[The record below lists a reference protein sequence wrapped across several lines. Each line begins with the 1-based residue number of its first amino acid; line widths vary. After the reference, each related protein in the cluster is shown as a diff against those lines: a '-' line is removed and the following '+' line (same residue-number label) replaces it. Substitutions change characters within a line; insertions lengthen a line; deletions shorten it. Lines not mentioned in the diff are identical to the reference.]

1 MAETFNE
8 IVAKLRRNKKLKE
21 EGKVT
26 SVIFPFPRLSKI
38 FPGWEKGT
46 QTIITASSGVGKT
59 KLAKFLSVT
68 SVYEFAKLKPDITAK
83 IFYFALEESI
93 ENFWLG
99 IVSTLLYE
107 KHSVSLSPNQLKSLG
122 EFQLTDEVLKHVEE
136 CREVIEDMQKYIEVV
151 DYIFNPYGIYKYV
164 HEFFMQPSIGHE
176 EFDPQHAEKVSK
188 KYVYNDPNLWVF
200 VITDHISLLTP
211 EKGESLH
218 EAMGKFSKQFCLKGF
233 TKKYNCVTIN
243 IQQQEA
249 AKEKQE
255 YYQGQSIEEKLE
267 PSLDGLAN
275 NKETQRECNLVIG
288 LFAPERYNIG
298 RHRGYEIKRMGNRYR
313 SMKILKDRDNGLINF
328 YIPLYFNG
336 ASNYFEELPSTTDI
350 DYTKYENR

>member
-8 IVAKLRRNKKLKE
+8 ILEKLKLNKRLKE

-26 SVIFPFPRLSKI
+26 SILYPFKRFSKV

-46 QTIITASSGVGKT
+46 QSIITASSGVGKT

-68 SVYEFAKLKPDITAK
+68 SVYEFVKNKPEIRAK
-83 IFYFALEESI
+83 IFYFALEESV

-99 IVSTLLYE
+99 TISTLLYE
-107 KHSVSLSPNQLKSLG
+107 KYSVSLSPNQLKSLG
-122 EFQLTDEVLKHVEE
+122 EFHLTDDVLEKVEE
-136 CREVIEDMQKYIEVV
+136 CKDVIEDMQKYIEVV

-164 HEFFMQPSIGHE
+164 DTFFKNPAVGHE
-176 EFDPQHAEKVSK
+176 EFETEHAEKVSK

-211 EKGESLH
+211 EKGETLH
-218 EAMGKFSKQFCLKGF
+218 EAMGRYSKQFCLKGF

-249 AKEKQE
+249 SKEKLE
-255 YYQGQSIEEKLE
+255 YFQGQSIDEKLE

-275 NKETQRECNLVIG
+275 NKETQRECNLILGV
-288 LFAPERYNIG
+288 FAPERYNIG
-298 RHRGYEIKRMGNRYR
+298 RHRGYDIKKLGNKYR
-313 SMKILKDRDNGLINF
+313 SLKILKDRDNGLVNY
-328 YIPLYFNG
+328 YIGMFFNG
-336 ASNYFEELPSTTDI
+336 AANYFEELPTADTI
-350 DYTKYENR
+350 DYTKYQ

>member
-1 MAETFNE
+1 MAETFKE
-8 IVAKLRRNKKLKE
+8 IVEKLKKNKE
-21 EGKVT
+21 LKEQGKIT
-26 SVIFPFPRLSKI
+26 SILFPFKRISKV
-38 FPGWEKGT
+38 FPGWERGT
-46 QTIITASSGVGKT
+46 QTIITASSGIGKT
-59 KLAKFLSVT
+59 KLAKFLCVT
-68 SVYEFAKLKPDITAK
+68 SVYEFVKKQSEIKTK
-83 IFYFALEESI
+83 IFYFALEESV

-99 IVSTLLYE
+99 TISTLLYE
-107 KHSVSLSPNQLKSLG
+107 KYSVSLSPNQLKSLG
-122 EFQLTDEVLKHVEE
+122 EFQLTDEVLKQVEE
-136 CREVIEDMQKYIEVV
+136 CEEVINDMQKYIEVV

-164 HEFFMQPSIGHE
+164 DDFFKNPEIGKE
-176 EFDPQHAEKVSK
+176 EFDATHAEKVSK

-211 EKGESLH
+211 EKGETLH
-218 EAMGKFSKQFCLKGF
+218 EAMGRFSKQFCLKGF

-275 NKETQRECNLVIG
+275 NKETQRECNLVLG

-298 RHRGYEIKRMGNRYR
+298 RHRGYDIKKLGNRYR
-313 SMKILKDRDNGLINF
+313 SLKILKDRDNGLINH
-328 YIPLYFNG
+328 YVGLYFNG
-336 ASNYFEELPSTTDI
+336 ASNFFDELPTADTI
-350 DYTKYENR
+350 DYSKYI